1 MGLRLNARARVYR
14 VTFCVCFIIIGVKQ
28 HILFAIIII
37 IYLLLLLVIYDILI
51 IKYHRNNT
59 MFKINLKRVVSR
71 KVWKLD

>member
-28 HILFAIIII
+28 HILFVIIII

-59 MFKINLKRVVSR
+59 MFEINLKRVASR

>member
-28 HILFAIIII
+28 HILFVIIII
-37 IYLLLLLVIYDILI
+37 IYLLLLVIYDILI

-59 MFKINLKRVVSR
+59 MFKINFKRVVSR